1 MQVVSVRAFRVAALL
16 GFLAVALGA
25 LGAHGMENVFAL
37 QPKAREWWE
46 RAVFYQA
53 THAAVMLLAACLR
66 PLPEA
71 SFGLFGAGIFLF
83 SGSLYAAAAGGPH
96 WLVHVT
102 PFGGLCLLAGWLW
115 LAVRPPVAV
124 TGQEAVQP

>member
-1 MQVVSVRAFRVAALL
+1 MQLSSARAFRIAASL

-25 LGAHGMENVFAL
+25 FGAHGMEDAFAL

-46 RAVFYQA
+46 KAVSYHA
-53 THAAVMLLAACLR
+53 LHAAVMLLVACLR
-66 PLPEA
+66 PLPGTA
-71 SFGLFGAGIFLF
+71 FGLFGAGILLF

-102 PFGGLCLLAGWLW
+102 PFGGLCLLAGWFW
-115 LAVRPPVAV
+115 LVMRPPTLIDEEGAR
-124 TGQEAVQP
+124 P